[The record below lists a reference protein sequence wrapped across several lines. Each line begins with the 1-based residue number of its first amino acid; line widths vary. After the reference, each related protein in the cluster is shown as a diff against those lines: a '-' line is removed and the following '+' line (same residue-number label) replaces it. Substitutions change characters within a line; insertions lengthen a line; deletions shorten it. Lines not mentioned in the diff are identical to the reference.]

1 MIRAL
6 YDWTLR
12 LAAKPR
18 ANYALGAVSF
28 ADSSFFPVPPDI
40 LLIPM
45 VIANRRRAW
54 RLALICTL
62 TSVLGAIAGYVIGAA
77 LFEQVARPILALYG
91 YSERFA
97 EFAITY
103 NEYGAWIVLIAGLT
117 PFPFK
122 VVTIASGA
130 TGLDFVSF
138 VLLCTL
144 ARGTRFYL
152 VAGLLYAF
160 GPPIRDFI
168 ERRLGLVFVV
178 LLVLLIGGF
187 AAVRYFA

>member
-130 TGLDFVSF
+130 TSLDLS
-138 VLLCTL
+138 
-144 ARGTRFYL
+144 
-152 VAGLLYAF
+152 
-160 GPPIRDFI
+160 
-168 ERRLGLVFVV
+168 
-178 LLVLLIGGF
+178 LIHI
-187 AAVRYFA
+187 

>member
-130 TGLDFVSF
+130 TSLDFVSF

-187 AAVRYFA
+187 AIRYFA

>member
-1 MIRAL
+1 M
-6 YDWTLR
+6 
-12 LAAKPR
+12 
-18 ANYALGAVSF
+18 
-28 ADSSFFPVPPDI
+28 
-40 LLIPM
+40 
-45 VIANRRRAW
+45 
-54 RLALICTL
+54 ICTL

-130 TGLDFVSF
+130 TSLDFVSF

-187 AAVRYFA
+187 AAIRYFA